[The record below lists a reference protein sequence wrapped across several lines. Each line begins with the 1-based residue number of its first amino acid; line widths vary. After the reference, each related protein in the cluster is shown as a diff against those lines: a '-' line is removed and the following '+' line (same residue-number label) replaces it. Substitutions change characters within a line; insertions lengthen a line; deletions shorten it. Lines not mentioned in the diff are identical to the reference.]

1 MGQPHVVSSTFFR
14 RDRPIKYHRHY
25 FFSEEFASL
34 NMLALPHLSG
44 CGPSRIISNIS
55 LKRCWANSNIL
66 AAPRRAAVGRHE
78 FIGSVCWQAN
88 PMISSASPPRKAGPI
103 LHYRNYLIREVLGQL
118 EYIGSTASEQLW
130 AIANSSAVCVGRP
143 TPRYCQYLRQGELGQ
158 YRIIGNITTKRARP
172 ILHYQQYLVQVRQ
185 VLGQLEYIVGTAA
198 ELLWAVRGLSAASG
212 VRYPYPHVNLQRRL
226 WKRWANQ
233 MPSALLICRGVGQL
247 EYTGIAASEHMGA
260 ITNSSVFCA
269 GRPTP
274 IYRQYLRQGELGQY
288 YIIGNISLERCWA
301 NSNILAVVLQSYSG
315 PSGVYRQHLE

>member
-103 LHYRNYLIREVLGQL
+103 LHY
-118 EYIGSTASEQLW
+118 
-130 AIANSSAVCVGRP
+130 
-143 TPRYCQYLRQGELGQ
+143 
-158 YRIIGNITTKRARP
+158 
-172 ILHYQQYLVQVRQ
+172 QQYLVQVRQ

-212 VRYPYPHVNLQRRL
+212 VRYPHPHVNLQRRL

-274 IYRQYLRQGELGQY
+274 LDRQYLRQGELGQY